1 MLLRVLT
8 HLIASALVIAVASL
22 LAAPFLLT
30 LSSPFLGR

>member
-8 HLIASALVIAVASL
+8 HVVASAVVIAVASL
-22 LAAPFLLT
+22 LAAPFLLA